1 MIPTKEIT
9 PYVPISVNEV
19 IEDVLKTCEFG
30 VNMVHIHAREDDGT
44 PTWIKNTYA
53 RIIEGIRKYN
63 RDLVLCTSTSGRNW
77 SEFEKRSQVL
87 ELDGDAKPD
96 MASLTPSSLNFND
109 QASVTSPE
117 MVQKLARKMKENGIK
132 PELEAFD
139 AGMIN
144 YAKYLLKKGLIEPP
158 FFFTF
163 ILGNIACA
171 QANILSLAMMKNEL
185 PENSYFIVGG
195 VGNSQLTMNVEGLLN
210 ANGVRVGIEDMYY
223 FDENRTK
230 LATNVELIKRIR
242 SIADVLGLE
251 VATPKEVR
259 NMLQLRELS

>member
-1 MIPTKEIT
+1 
-9 PYVPISVNEV
+9 
-19 IEDVLKTCEFG
+19 
-30 VNMVHIHAREDDGT
+30 
-44 PTWIKNTYA
+44 
-53 RIIEGIRKYN
+53 
-63 RDLVLCTSTSGRNW
+63 
-77 SEFEKRSQVL
+77 
-87 ELDGDAKPD
+87 
-96 MASLTPSSLNFND
+96 
-109 QASVTSPE
+109 